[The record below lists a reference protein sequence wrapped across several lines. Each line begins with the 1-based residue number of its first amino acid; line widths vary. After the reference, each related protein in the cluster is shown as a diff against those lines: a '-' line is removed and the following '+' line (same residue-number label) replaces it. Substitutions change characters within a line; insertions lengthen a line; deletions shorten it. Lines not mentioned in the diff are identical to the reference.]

1 MSTYAVIGWNDTLV
15 KRGAYTEAKC
25 LADKFPDYIKTYDGN
40 TNIDIDDIRS
50 NSKRVIF
57 TYQNPERYRSRNLLN
72 PKYYNI
78 DIQYIRKNYFTF
90 YKYKTTNGFSTY
102 RENPFYI
109 NYVPMMIPMFKPMK
123 TNYNKIVIGYY
134 LRPSYR
140 PDDFKMF
147 IQFIKDL
154 DIDVD
159 LYVMGKARYCFKI
172 HNKHIINE
180 YHTYDNILFYNN
192 ITHYVY
198 SESNA
203 FDPWPTTLQE
213 AVNLNKQIIILKQ
226 HRNFSDG
233 ITDIENCIQYHTK
246 LNKDIYHDNIN
257 SILNIWKYI
266 NYYYT
271 VFNNNFEYTFDIH
284 KYKNIND
291 WFESLE

>member
-25 LADKFPDYIKTYDGN
+25 LADKFPDYIKTYDCN

-109 NYVPMMIPMFKPMK
+109 NYVPMMIPMFEPMK

-147 IQFIKDL
+147 IQFVKDL
-154 DIDVD
+154 DIDGSILIKELD
-159 LYVMGKARYCFKI
+159 LKPGKVLG
-172 HNKHIINE
+172 
-180 YHTYDNILFYNN
+180 DILNYLLEK
-192 ITHYVY
+192 VL
-198 SESNA
+198 
-203 FDPWPTTLQE
+203 DDK
-213 AVNLNKQIIILKQ
+213 NLNSK
-226 HRNFSDG
+226 D
-233 ITDIENCIQYHTK
+233 K
-246 LNKDIYHDNIN
+246 LIN
-257 SILNIWKYI
+257 LSKSYLN
-266 NYYYT
+266 NL
-271 VFNNNFEYTFDIH
+271 
-284 KYKNIND
+284 ND
-291 WFESLE
+291 SH